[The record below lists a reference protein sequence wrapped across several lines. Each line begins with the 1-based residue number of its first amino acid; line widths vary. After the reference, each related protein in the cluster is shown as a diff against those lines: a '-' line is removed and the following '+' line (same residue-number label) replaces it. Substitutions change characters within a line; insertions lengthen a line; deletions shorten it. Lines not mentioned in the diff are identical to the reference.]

1 MATNKTQ
8 PNDLDVNAFLESV
21 DETKKRADCFK
32 LLEIMQE
39 ITNEPPKMWG
49 TSIVGF
55 GDYHYKYESGREG
68 DFFIVGFSPRKQNL
82 SIYIMPGFERY
93 EELMSKLGKY
103 KTGRSCLY
111 VKTLDDIA
119 LDILKEIIAD
129 SVSYMNKK
137 YN

>member
-8 PNDLDVNAFLESV
+8 PNDSDVNSFIESV
-21 DETKKRADCFK
+21 NEDKKRADCFK
-32 LLEIMQE
+32 LVEIMQE
-39 ITNEPPKMWG
+39 ITNEKPKMWG
-49 TSIVGF
+49 PSIVGF

-82 SIYIMPGFERY
+82 TLYIMPGFERY
-93 EELMSKLGKY
+93 EKLMADLGKY
-103 KTGRSCLY
+103 KTGKSCLY
-111 VKTLDDIA
+111 VKSLDDIN
-119 LDILKEIIAD
+119 LENLKELIRD